1 MTTLDVITV
10 LFCQV
15 DDYLSDLP
23 KHLHATVWPSEI
35 VTLGL
40 LHTRK
45 GGGNRAFYRWLT
57 QLPHST
63 PCFGFMKA
71 HKCLVFKKE
80 LWKPI

>member
-1 MTTLDVITV
+1 MTTLDFITV

-40 LHTRK
+40 LHTHK

-57 QLPHST
+57 RDYRGLFPQLCHTFVCGKMSQR
-63 PCFGFMKA
+63 C
-71 HKCLVFKKE
+71 
-80 LWKPI
+80 